1 MKINI
6 QFYFLQIVDELK
18 IRKLSIVRGSVLW
31 GSVIHDIY
39 IHTYMKLRMYTFGT
53 CVLHIH
59 EESGAS

>member
-53 CVLHIH
+53 CVHIH